1 VKADVKNKTVTTN
14 NGDVFQ
20 YGTLLVAT
28 GSTVSVLSL
37 LIVATL
43 EFQYVS

>member
-1 VKADVKNKTVTTN
+1 MKADVENKTVTTDK
-14 NGDVFQ
+14 GDVYQ

-37 LIVATL
+37 FIIASLG
-43 EFQYVS
+43 FQ